1 MQITIVVEDK
11 TVICD
16 GFAVPLPAL
25 DWAKFDGDPS
35 TPWDD
40 IQAVQYNTDE
50 KQGHVEY
57 RTIVTQPA
65 VRPNIRPGDRHIT
78 SAEFNA
84 EFAWVL
90 DAYEEG
96 KMRLIAAAAKAKE
109 EAARAAELAYA
120 KAEADR
126 KAAIERASL
135 PQDAFPV
142 DGILERMA
150 ALEAENTRLKQRVAA
165 NEEAVIDAIKG
176 GAG

>member
-57 RTIVTQPA
+57 RTIVTKPA

-78 SAEFNA
+78 EAEFIA
-84 EFAWVL
+84 EFSFVL
-90 DAYEEG
+90 APYEAE
-96 KMRLIAAAAKAKE
+96 KARLVAAA
-109 EAARAAELAYA
+109 EAARAEAERQAQAAYA
-120 KAEADR
+120 RAEADR

-135 PQDAFPV
+135 PQDGFPV

-176 GAG
+176 AG